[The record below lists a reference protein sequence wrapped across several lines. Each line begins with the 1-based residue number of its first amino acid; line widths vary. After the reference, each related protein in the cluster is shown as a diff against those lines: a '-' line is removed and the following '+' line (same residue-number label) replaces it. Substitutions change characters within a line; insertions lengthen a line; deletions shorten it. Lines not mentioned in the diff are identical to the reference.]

1 MTWKSAINQYWS
13 GGFSMTSSIKDR
25 GLALQ
30 PRKIAVATRRTMR
43 FASERIIKPTKDGHP
58 FTAEANV
65 DLGYELGEYH
75 KPYPN
80 PGDRLDFPEAHIRDG
95 MEHTSSLHKQ
105 R

>member
-1 MTWKSAINQYWS
+1 
-13 GGFSMTSSIKDR
+13 MTSSIKDR

-105 R
+105 G